1 VTQTRIVLEL
11 WREAERVLEE
21 LGPVASSS
29 DRAAMEADIEEI
41 RVLYQRIQE
50 QHAQDGQAE
59 AAGPETGTQG
69 PPIGV
74 AIELV
79 RQRHLETLRRLRPD
93 LHDGS
98 SAPTAAAG

>member
-59 AAGPETGTQG
+59 AAGPETQG

>member
-59 AAGPETGTQG
+59 AAGSADRRRNRACPAATPRD
-69 PPIGV
+69 PP
-74 AIELV
+74 
-79 RQRHLETLRRLRPD
+79 
-93 LHDGS
+93 
-98 SAPTAAAG
+98 APATRSP